1 MSEIDFA
8 VLVLV
13 RELYLSEG
21 SAAPSARAR
30 IQMPLHI
37 CCEMLE
43 PKRLYHCHMR
53 AF

>member
-21 SAAPSARAR
+21 SVAPSARAR
-30 IQMPLHI
+30 IQMPLPF
-37 CCEMLE
+37 L
-43 PKRLYHCHMR
+43 L
-53 AF
+53 

>member
-1 MSEIDFA
+1 MATSDVA
-8 VLVLV
+8 VFELV

-21 SAAPSARAR
+21 SVALRVPASKC
-30 IQMPLHI
+30 LSHF

>member
-21 SAAPSARAR
+21 SVAPMRVPASKC
-30 IQMPLHI
+30 LSHF

>member
-13 RELYLSEG
+13 RELYTSEG
-21 SAAPSARAR
+21 SVAPSARAR
-30 IQMPLHI
+30 TKCLSHF

>member
-21 SAAPSARAR
+21 SVAPSARAR
-30 IQMPLHI
+30 IQMPLPI
-37 CCEMLE
+37 L
-43 PKRLYHCHMR
+43 L
-53 AF
+53 